1 MGNFSSQIENI
12 VSTYSDD
19 NIFILGK
26 GSSADLVD
34 TGLLKKSLIIA
45 VNDAEQICPADI
57 TVFREEWAGDAIV
70 AQGCRSHAYVTSLPG
85 FAPAGRKVI
94 HVPHVPLT
102 QESSE
107 LLMQRF
113 MSVPVVIEDI
123 LLLTAL
129 KIAREVAGIR
139 RRRQNVYFVG
149 FDFDASAG
157 YSKSIAHDYSPQ
169 GEEQK
174 SMRISVQEFYFI
186 NALYFLRDSNV
197 RMLHVGSRPFSAL
210 TPQDLNQSLGKASSG
225 RNGYEVAIVAELTTN
240 HFGDR
245 GRLERMVRASKAAG
259 ADLVKVQKR
268 DVQSFYTR
276 EQLSSPY
283 VSPFGKTF
291 ADYRHQIELGRE
303 DFCYLDQLCRSLDM
317 GWFASVLDEKSF
329 HFMLEMDSEMPMV
342 KLPSTISEHH
352 DYLKYVAKNYRGAV
366 VLSTGMTGAD
376 YEQFVLETFKS
387 CERLYLLQ
395 CNSAYP
401 TPLED
406 CNVAVVQRYRE
417 MARADPRII
426 PGYSSHD
433 MGWKASALAVAAGAR
448 MVEKHVK
455 MGNTEWAHFDAV
467 AVDLSTPAFKDYVDH
482 IREAEMILGSGV
494 KKINQSE
501 HHKYFTKNT
510 A

>member
-1 MGNFSSQIENI
+1 MENFSSQIENI
-12 VSTYSDD
+12 VSTYNDD

-26 GSSADLVD
+26 GPSADLVHAE
-34 TGLLKKSLIIA
+34 LYEKSLVIA
-45 VNDAEQICPADI
+45 VNDAEQISPADI
-57 TVFREEWAGDAIV
+57 TVFREEWAADAIA
-70 AQGCRSHAYVTSLPG
+70 AQGYSSDVYVTSLENFSP
-85 FAPAGRKVI
+85 PGRKVI
-94 HVPHVPLT
+94 RLPHVPLT

-123 LLLTAL
+123 LFLTAL
-129 KIAREVAGIR
+129 KIAREVAGMR
-139 RRRQNVYFVG
+139 QRPQNVYFVG
-149 FDFDASAG
+149 FDFNASAG
-157 YSKSIAHDYSPQ
+157 YSKSIAYDYSPR

-174 SMRISVQEFYFI
+174 SIRISVQEFYFI

-197 RMLHVGSRPFSAL
+197 RMLHVGNRPFSAL
-210 TPQDLNQSLGKASSG
+210 APEDLNQSLGSPESCRKE
-225 RNGYEVAIVAELTTN
+225 YEVAIVAELTTN

-245 GRLERMVRASKAAG
+245 ARLERMVRASKAAG
-259 ADLVKVQKR
+259 ADLIKVQKR
-268 DVQSFYTR
+268 DVESFYTR

-291 ADYRHQIELGRE
+291 ADYRHQIELDRE
-303 DFCYLDQLCRSLDM
+303 DFSYLDQICRSLDI
-317 GWFASVLDEKSF
+317 GWFASVLDENSF
-329 HFMLEMDSEMPMV
+329 RFMMELDMPMV
-342 KLPSTISEHH
+342 KLPSTISEHQ
-352 DYLKYVAKNYRGAV
+352 DYLRYVARNYRGAV
-366 VLSTGMTGAD
+366 VLSTGMTDID
-376 YEQFVLETFKS
+376 YERFVLENFRN

-417 MARADPRII
+417 MSRTDPRII

-433 MGWKASALAVAAGAR
+433 LGWKASALAVAAGAR

-455 MGNTEWAHFDAV
+455 LGNTEWAHFDAV
-467 AVDLSTPAFKDYVDH
+467 AMDLSTPEFKNYVDQ
-482 IREAEMILGSGV
+482 IRETETILGSDV
-494 KKINQSE
+494 KKVNQSE
-501 HHKYFTKNT
+501 HHKYFRKQS